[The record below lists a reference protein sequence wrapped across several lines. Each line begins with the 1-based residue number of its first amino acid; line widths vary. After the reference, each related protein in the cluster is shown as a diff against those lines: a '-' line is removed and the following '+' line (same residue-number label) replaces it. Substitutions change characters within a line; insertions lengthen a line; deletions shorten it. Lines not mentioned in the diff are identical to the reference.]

1 MQSQASST
9 RSTRLEARVSPVQKA
24 LFQQA
29 AALTGRTLSDLIVE
43 STQQA
48 ANRIVREHEVIHLS
62 REAQIAFVQAL
73 LNPRPLPDRLIQA
86 AQDYQQALAERT

>member
-29 AALTGRTLSDLIVE
+29 AALTGRTLSDLIVD

-48 ANRIVREHEVIHLS
+48 ANRIVREHEVIQLS
-62 REAQIAFVQAL
+62 RETQIAFVHAL

-86 AQDYQQALAERT
+86 AQDYQQALVERT